1 MIDGC
6 FNKLLQL
13 IEENA
18 LIIAGVALGIAALEI
33 AAMVV
38 SMVLYKKIGSKA

>member
-1 MIDGC
+1 MFLFQMIDGC

-18 LIIAGVALGIAALEI
+18 LIIAGVALGIAALE
-33 AAMVV
+33 V
-38 SMVLYKKIGSKA
+38 KKKSSSET

>member
-1 MIDGC
+1 MFLFQMIDGC

-18 LIIAGVALGIAALEI
+18 LIIAGVALGIAALE
-33 AAMVV
+33 V
-38 SMVLYKKIGSKA
+38 KKSSSGT

>member
-6 FNKLLQL
+6 FSKLLVA

-18 LIIAGVALGIAALEI
+18 VIIAGVALGIAAIEVDDTL
-33 AAMVV
+33 
-38 SMVLYKKIGSKA
+38 